1 MGVPPSFLHIQ
12 LQAMNTT
19 DFKNLITRYLAGRTT
34 AEEEEQLLKYYDYLQ
49 ERNISWDEEK
59 MGNADEVKKRLYDN
73 ALMEISQRE
82 NQKKPTVRNIFSS
95 WKAAAAIV
103 TIVSAGIFFY
113 MKDRGLQVAK
123 DINKVKPVQNDVPPG
138 GNKAI
143 LTLADGS
150 QIILD
155 NAQDGTLTT
164 QGNIA
169 VSKSKDGQLV
179 YKVGDTD
186 QSAKSTQPVFN
197 TISTPVGGQ
206 YQVIL
211 SDNTKVWLNASSSIR
226 FPATFT
232 GNQRTVEIDG
242 EAYFE
247 VAADK
252 KRPFKVLSDG
262 QVIEVLGTHFNVNA
276 YRDESKVKT
285 TLLEGSVKITSG
297 VASNIIK
304 PGQQAQLVRGK
315 ESFQVIN
322 IDPEEA
328 VAWKNGLF
336 MFDDEDIQSIMRKI
350 SRWYGVEVIYQDP
363 DINEKFGG
371 TVSRFEN
378 VSQVL
383 KILEITGTIHFK
395 IDPGDAS
402 GKGRRIIVMK

>member
-1 MGVPPSFLHIQ
+1 
-12 LQAMNTT
+12 MNTT
-19 DFKNLITRYLAGRTT
+19 DFKNLVTRYLAGKTT
-34 AEEEEQLLKYYDYLQ
+34 VEEEKQLLKYYDHLQ
-49 ERNISWDEEK
+49 ERNIHWDIEK
-59 MGNADEVKKRLYDN
+59 MGNEDEVKKRLYDN
-73 ALMEISQRE
+73 ALNEISRQE
-82 NQKKPTVRNIFSS
+82 NLNKGPIVRSIFSY
-95 WKAAAAIV
+95 WKVAAAIV
-103 TIVSAGIFFY
+103 TIASAGLFFY
-113 MKDRGLQVAK
+113 LKTPGLPVAK
-123 DINKVKPVQNDVPPG
+123 VEDKTKPVQNDVPPG

-179 YKVGDTD
+179 YKVGN
-186 QSAKSTQPVFN
+186 SHPSTGTTEPVFN
-197 TISTPVGGQ
+197 TIITPVGGQ

-232 GNQRTVEIDG
+232 GNYRSVEIEG

-276 YRDESKVKT
+276 YRDENKVKT
-285 TLLEGSVKITSG
+285 TLLEGSVKISSG
-297 VASNIIK
+297 AVSNIIK

-336 MFDDEDIQSIMRKI
+336 MFDDED
-350 SRWYGVEVIYQDP
+350 
-363 DINEKFGG
+363 
-371 TVSRFEN
+371 
-378 VSQVL
+378 
-383 KILEITGTIHFK
+383 
-395 IDPGDAS
+395 
-402 GKGRRIIVMK
+402 